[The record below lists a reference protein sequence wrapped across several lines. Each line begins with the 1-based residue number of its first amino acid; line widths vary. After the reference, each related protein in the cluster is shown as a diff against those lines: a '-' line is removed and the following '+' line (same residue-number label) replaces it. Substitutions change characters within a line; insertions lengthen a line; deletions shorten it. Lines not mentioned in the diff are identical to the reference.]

1 MSGSAGSG
9 RRGVAIAGV
18 LVAAA
23 LAVLAW
29 IVTSD
34 DAPVELDTAVKV
46 VQAAA
51 LWSTG
56 FRSMAIPY
64 PGSAIDP
71 MGIFFPFSPPFV
83 FLSGGQYQSIF
94 PSAYAVLSALVF
106 PFGLAAQRALGVVGG
121 AVAAA
126 ACGLLPD
133 HRPQAIPVWL
143 LALATPVWFYAIAN
157 GEAAV
162 ALAFST
168 TAFAIALWESG
179 PRTDLVAG
187 ALLGVAAIV
196 RDEMMLL
203 VPGLLFARYLSV
215 GRRANV
221 PALLGAFAGPVLL
234 MALADWAWLGRPPLA
249 HLRHAVPILDTVLPR
264 ARAVLYHRPM
274 LTWPERYQTIV
285 GYWLVGGGPI
295 VEVSIAAGVA
305 AAFLARRRAAGPV
318 VVAGFLVALVAFNL
332 RLLIE
337 LLPAPHSEEGLLRL
351 APFLILAVLPAAP
364 DAPSS
369 RVRAAALLTAVSF
382 LIATALSL
390 STTAGKG
397 FGPRLTVGLWPLL
410 VAAAWEGL
418 MSWRS
423 WQGPR
428 PVRAVIIGSGGVLI
442 ACAVTMQLAIALPA
456 WAHRHREDV
465 VALELVR
472 ALPDQVIVIDDML
485 ELQVLAPEY
494 LNRTVLMVARPDDW
508 AVLGERLAGAGV
520 TRFTVLAVRA
530 HNGETVAPFRYA
542 ESWQKSRHWIGR
554 YVR

>member
-9 RRGVAIAGV
+9 RRGVTIAGV

-94 PSAYAVLSALVF
+94 PSVYAVLSALVF
-106 PFGLAAQRALGVVGG
+106 PFGLAAQRALGVIGG

-221 PALLGAFAGPVLL
+221 PARSEPSRGPF
-234 MALADWAWLGRPPLA
+234 
-249 HLRHAVPILDTVLPR
+249 
-264 ARAVLYHRPM
+264 
-274 LTWPERYQTIV
+274 
-285 GYWLVGGGPI
+285 
-295 VEVSIAAGVA
+295 S
-305 AAFLARRRAAGPV
+305 
-318 VVAGFLVALVAFNL
+318 
-332 RLLIE
+332 
-337 LLPAPHSEEGLLRL
+337 
-351 APFLILAVLPAAP
+351 
-364 DAPSS
+364 
-369 RVRAAALLTAVSF
+369 
-382 LIATALSL
+382 
-390 STTAGKG
+390 
-397 FGPRLTVGLWPLL
+397 
-410 VAAAWEGL
+410 
-418 MSWRS
+418 
-423 WQGPR
+423 
-428 PVRAVIIGSGGVLI
+428 
-442 ACAVTMQLAIALPA
+442 
-456 WAHRHREDV
+456 
-465 VALELVR
+465 
-472 ALPDQVIVIDDML
+472 
-485 ELQVLAPEY
+485 
-494 LNRTVLMVARPDDW
+494 
-508 AVLGERLAGAGV
+508 
-520 TRFTVLAVRA
+520 
-530 HNGETVAPFRYA
+530 
-542 ESWQKSRHWIGR
+542 
-554 YVR
+554 